1 MNYILKILPSLISGL
16 KTSLLIFG
24 VTLVIA
30 FPLSIAMAVFR
41 EESKGL
47 LEKITYIYIL
57 VFRGTPLMLQL
68 MFIFFMFPSL
78 GINLGRMTCLLLSFI
93 LNYTAYF
100 MEIIRGGLSSIDSN
114 QYNSC
119 LVLGLNKRQ
128 MYMEVLLPQALKNSL
143 TAIVNESI
151 NLIKDT
157 SLAYVVGIGELL
169 RAGKIAS
176 NRDASLIAFIIVA
189 LIYLFLVLFITW
201 ISNRIEGRLVYE

>member
-1 MNYILKILPSLISGL
+1 MSYILKILPSLFSGL

-30 FPLSIAMAVFR
+30 FPLSVVMAVFR
-41 EESKGL
+41 QESKGL
-47 LEKITYIYIL
+47 LEKIIYIYIL

-78 GINLGRMTCLLLSFI
+78 GIDLSRMTCLLLSFI

-100 MEIIRGGLSSIDSN
+100 MEIIRGGLSSIDSS
-114 QYNSC
+114 QYNSG

-128 MYMEVLLPQALKNSL
+128 MYVEVLLPQALKNSL
-143 TAIVNESI
+143 ASIINELI

-201 ISNRIEGRLVYE
+201 ISNKIEGRIVYE